1 MPTIH
6 EIIAAVSPDLYY
18 KGNIPELK
26 KLVNEKGYLEAI
38 NEISKKGEFKTQA
51 VKYTLGS
58 TNPNVNDTFRM
69 GIGYQDHEVKHVL
82 TYDSSSETLE
92 PVYFF
97 LLDLM
102 TDIGLKPEKIVDNF
116 TSSPGSGHFAELG
129 QRATIMQQQ
138 ASKILG
144 DINNV
149 VRSILNLVYD
159 LKEFKIRLQSYNDLK
174 SQNKETKE
182 AAILSLKQVWMDR
195 VDINKGNSSIKAMAV
210 AGGVGYQTLI
220 DAFLF
225 VKDESLKGP
234 DGNEV
239 DLNDRVKRIV
249 KQRIHEFNLW
259 LAESGKELAKRY
271 EIERKY
277 LKSQVNSVKIYSRWA
292 KPYLKAAQQLEMK
305 DNAINPALIKAFNT
319 ILFELTLLG
328 KSELK
333 ISSAIEQTKLPKD
346 FKKLEEKKQ
355 LKRTYF
361 SCVVVDF
368 NFRGIPQK
376 TTPYQQHYTFGGRSD
391 MIFTGYSLNSE
402 ELSTI
407 KKVLDQSDVED
418 ALKLFENATTG
429 SLEELQKDIDEFLNE
444 EEKSEKKEEKEIRDI
459 SPFLAILGFY
469 NKKSET
475 KPEKSSKSSDEI
487 KVVKPDN
494 FLEKNY
500 LRPLAAEGS
509 KNTAF
514 DLFEI
519 YKKGHGMP
527 TYP

>member
-6 EIIAAVSPDLYY
+6 QIIAAVSPDLYY
-18 KGNIPELK
+18 AGDKNELK
-26 KLVNEKGYLEAI
+26 KLVNDKGYLEAI
-38 NEISKKGEFKTQA
+38 NVIEKKGGFKTQA
-51 VKYTLGS
+51 IKYS
-58 TNPNVNDTFRM
+58 FTNDIFKW
-69 GIGYQDHEVKHVL
+69 GKAYQDHEAKHTLV
-82 TYDSSSETLE
+82 YDSSSETLE
-92 PVYFF
+92 PIYFF

-102 TDIGLKPEKIVDNF
+102 TDMGLSPEKIIDNF

-174 SQNKETKE
+174 SSNKETKE
-182 AAILSLKQVWMDR
+182 AATLSLKQVWMDR

-225 VKDESLKGP
+225 VKDEEQIDK
-234 DGNEV
+234 V

-259 LAESGKELAKRY
+259 LNESGKELSKRY

-305 DNAINPALIKAFNT
+305 DDSRNPALIKAFNT

-328 KSELK
+328 KSKQNLK
-333 ISSAIEQTKLPKD
+333 SAVEQTKLPKD
-346 FKKLEEKKQ
+346 FLKLDAKKQ
-355 LKRTYF
+355 LKRSFF

-376 TTPYQQHYTFGGRSD
+376 TTPYQQHYTFGGRSE

-407 KKVLDQSDVED
+407 RKVLDQSDVED

-444 EEKSEKKEEKEIRDI
+444 EEKSEKKGEKELGNI

-469 NKKSET
+469 DKKPKAE
-475 KPEKSSKSSDEI
+475 PSKSSSEI
-487 KVVKPDN
+487 KVVKPDD
-494 FLEKNY
+494 FLEKTY
-500 LRPLAAEGS
+500 LRKLAAADA
-509 KNTAF
+509 KDTAF
-514 DLFEI
+514 TLFEI
-519 YKKGHGMP
+519 YKKAHGMP